1 MRSTTSIRVLL
12 FIALV
17 CIPSLAVAQRT
28 RPTGQSTISGRVLFA
43 DNGRPVR
50 RATVHLLTNLNHPA
64 ERTTPANNRGEFRFS
79 EVAAGSYFVVAEAP
93 GLIHPMSSFA
103 VTEFGLSTT
112 NLDADQTRVTVD
124 GKNTTR
130 CEVRALRAGTIKGT
144 MTYVD
149 KEPVVN
155 ARVVLFRR
163 KGGTV
168 TPFFSEPVMTNDRGM
183 YRIDG
188 LPEGEYFVSLS
199 AGRKSANTPDPR
211 GLSGVPMAYYPGV
224 RSITEAKPIQ
234 VQAGT
239 EVTGINLTIPDEEL
253 RQISG
258 VVKWKSSGEVVPGA
272 AVTLR
277 RKDEPTVEASIPRM
291 LRAITPPDAG
301 NDDFLMRDMGLLIMM
316 FPPTL
321 DAGSDGKF
329 VFEDLPPGAYLLA
342 AYATL
347 QAKKP
352 AKAEQQPDVDDG
364 GPEMMWNLDRNIVKR
379 EVEITINDE
388 DRNDVTLELS
398 DGGRILGSIV
408 MADGS
413 SLPKISILVDQAS
426 GFDSILGQP
435 RSNNPDGT
443 FLIEAVPA
451 GEVWLD
457 TEAPRTDLYLKSITL
472 GSQDLMREPLRVTEG
487 GEVAGVRVTLGKG
500 LATLTGRVRY
510 KEDGAPV
517 GGGGVLLVKA
527 DPKLWHLR
535 SSRCFGNTDA
545 TGEFE
550 VVCAPG
556 DYLAFTWPPGGQPLQ
571 EIEDFI
577 RAQASTA
584 RAVSLQS
591 KESKQIELTVSR
603 PRK

>member
-1 MRSTTSIRVLL
+1 MRSTIRILI
-12 FIALV
+12 FIALA
-17 CIPSLAVAQRT
+17 CCPLIAVAQRT
-28 RPTGQSTISGRVLFA
+28 RPTGQSTITGRVLFA

-64 ERTTPANNRGEFRFS
+64 VRTTPANNRGEFRFS

-103 VTEFGLSTT
+103 VTEFGLTTT
-112 NLDADQTRVTVD
+112 NIDAEQTRVTVD

-130 CEVRALRAGTIKGT
+130 CEVRAIRAGTIKGT
-144 MTYVD
+144 MSYVD

-168 TPFFSEPVMTNDRGM
+168 MPFFSAAVMTNDRGM

-188 LPEGEYFVSLS
+188 LPEGDYFVSLL
-199 AGRKSANTPDPR
+199 AGRKSANTVDPR
-211 GLSGVPMAYYPGV
+211 GMSGVPMAYYPGV
-224 RSITEAKPIQ
+224 RSIIEAKPIQ
-234 VQAGT
+234 VAAGT
-239 EVTGINLTIPDEEL
+239 EVTGINLTVPDEDL

-258 VVKWKSSGEVVPGA
+258 VVKWRSSGEVVAGA

-277 RKDEPTVEASIPRM
+277 RKDEPSVEASIPRV
-291 LRAITPPDAG
+291 LQAITPPEAD
-301 NDDFLMRDMGLLIMM
+301 NDDFLMRDMSLLVMM

-321 DAGSDGKF
+321 DADRDGEF
-329 VFEDLPPGAYLLA
+329 VFEDLPPGAYILG

-347 QAKKP
+347 KAKKP
-352 AKAEQQPDVDDG
+352 ARTEEPPLDITEPP
-364 GPEMMWNLDRNIVKR
+364 PEMMWGDPRIVKR
-379 EVEITINDE
+379 EIEITINDE
-388 DRNDVTLELS
+388 DRKDVTLELTE
-398 DGGRILGSIV
+398 GGRILGSV
-408 MADGS
+408 VSADGS
-413 SLPKISILVDQAS
+413 PAPKISLLLDQAN
-426 GFDSILGQP
+426 GFDSFLNLP
-435 RSNNPDGT
+435 RRTNQDGT

-457 TEAPRTDLYLKSITL
+457 AELRGDDLYLKSIML
-472 GSQDLMREPLRVTEG
+472 GSQDLMREPLRMTEG
-487 GEVAGVRVTLGKG
+487 GEVANVRVTLGKG
-500 LATLTGRVRY
+500 LATLSGRVRS
-510 KEDGAPV
+510 KEDGALV
-517 GGGGVLLVKA
+517 AGAGVLLVKA

-535 SSRCFGNTDA
+535 SSRCFANADA
-545 TGEFE
+545 LSAFE

-556 DYLAFTWPPGGQPLQ
+556 DYLVFTWPPGGQPLQ

-591 KESKQIELTVSR
+591 KDQKQIELIVSR